1 MDKLTVAVSWRRG
14 EDKINY
20 FDIEF
25 PKNQELLSVKEATMI
40 LAAGMSMLIKAG
52 HKNGDIKDYEMMEHV
67 IDYMK
72 SEFVSTESFE
82 DATIQPNTLKSE
94 L

>member
-14 EDKINY
+14 EDKRNY

-25 PKNQELLSVKEATMI
+25 PKNQELLSVKETTMI
-40 LAAGMSMLIKAG
+40 LAAGMSLLIKAG
-52 HKNGDIKDYEMMEHV
+52 HKNGDIKDYEMLEH
-67 IDYMK
+67 IIGYLN
-72 SEFVSTESFE
+72 SEFVSTDSFE

-94 L
+94 